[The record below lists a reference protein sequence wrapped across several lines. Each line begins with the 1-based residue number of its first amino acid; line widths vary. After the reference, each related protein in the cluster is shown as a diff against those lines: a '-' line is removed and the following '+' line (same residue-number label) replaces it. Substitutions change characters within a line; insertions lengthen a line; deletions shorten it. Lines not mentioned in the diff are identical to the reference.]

1 LINIYGSRISYYA
14 GKLETYLRYRSIE
27 YQLLPMVHH
36 AREILAG
43 AGAVQSPTV
52 KLEDGRWLSDTTPI
66 LAWFESQREGVSIY
80 PEDCGGRPCTT
91 AGTIAKIAIMRAGC
105 WPTRCSR
112 SCACRAS

>member
-1 LINIYGSRISYYA
+1 MINIYGSRISYYA

-27 YQLLPMVHH
+27 YQLLPMAHH

-66 LAWFESQREGVSIY
+66 LAWFESQREG
-80 PEDCGGRPCTT
+80 R
-91 AGTIAKIAIMRAGC
+91 
-105 WPTRCSR
+105 
-112 SCACRAS
+112 